1 MIKEVKGS
9 MMTMLEETENR
20 NKKKLF
26 FKIEIPVLQSKIG
39 KIKIYL
45 KSPTA
50 ALNWR
55 KAVDAPL
62 E

>member
-1 MIKEVKGS
+1 MIKEVKAS

-26 FKIEIPVLQSKIG
+26 FKMEILVLQSKIA

-50 ALNWR
+50 ALNWQKKEKQIR
-55 KAVDAPL
+55 R
-62 E
+62 